1 MEKVEVRKNIVL
13 GMLLLIL
20 TQKLEAQHFEA
31 GGSFG
36 TLQYEGDIGG
46 RSSGFPGILQNKTS
60 PASLFGSLYVG
71 YTPLPFIQIR
81 LSFLT
86 GSIQAADSLLKQ
98 STQKET
104 IKKTRNLHFRS
115 PIREASLMFAIHPV
129 DFTYSELIWIRKV
142 SPYLLLGAGFFEF
155 NPMGWYQ
162 NPSGPDGWVALKP
175 LKTEGQG
182 MSAYPDSREY
192 ALRALNFQAGAGIRY
207 QHSSKVTIA
216 LEILNRRTNTDYLDD
231 VSRRYI
237 DNNAFDAYFGSA
249 TTQAE
254 TAKQLANNPAFK
266 NGGNYVN
273 GFLPGSLRGSPASK
287 DYYYGA
293 SLRIGYRLGPVI
305 DESMQRSRQGI
316 LDCFRF

>member
-1 MEKVEVRKNIVL
+1 MEKVEVRKKIVL

-20 TQKLEAQHFEA
+20 TQKLEAQHFEV

-46 RSSGFPGILQNKTS
+46 RKSGFPGILQNKTS
-60 PASLFGSLYVG
+60 PASPFGSLEFG
-71 YTPLPFIQIR
+71 YTPLPFFQIR
-81 LSFLT
+81 VSILT
-86 GSIQAADSLLKQ
+86 GSVQAADSLLKQ

-115 PIREASLMFAIHPV
+115 PIREASLLFAIHPF
-129 DFTYSELIWIRKV
+129 DFTYSELIWIRKF
-142 SPYLLLGAGFFEF
+142 SPYLILGAGFFEF

-175 LKTEGQG
+175 LRTEGQG

-207 QHSSKVTIA
+207 LLSSKVTIA

-249 TTQAE
+249 TKQAE
-254 TAKQLANNPAFK
+254 IAKQLANNPAYK

-287 DYYYGA
+287 DYYYGT